1 MAAAS
6 IEFADSRCSLG
17 WLLVA
22 GTPRGVCF
30 VSLGDDAAGLRARL
44 AREFP
49 FAPLEP
55 AGRRV
60 SAGLRAILR
69 AVEGE
74 ATQIDVPLDVRGSR
88 FERRVWSALRR
99 IPRGETRSYGEV
111 ARSVGVPGGA
121 RAVGRACG
129 ANPAPIAIPCHRVI
143 ASDGS
148 LGGYGPGLARK
159 RELLAREGVGRR
171 ERS

>member
-1 MAAAS
+1 MPARC
-6 IEFADSRCSLG
+6 IEFAIARCSLG
-17 WLLVA
+17 QLLVA
-22 GTPRGVCF
+22 GTQRGVCF
-30 VSLGDDAAGLRARL
+30 VSLGRDAAGLRARL
-44 AREFP
+44 AQEFA

-55 AGRRV
+55 GRRQV
-60 SAGLRAILR
+60 SAWARALVR
-69 AVEGE
+69 YVEGE
-74 ATQIDVPLDVRGSR
+74 ATTLGVPLDVRGSR

-129 ANPAPIAIPCHRVI
+129 ANPAPILIPCHRVV

-148 LGGYGPGLARK
+148 LGGFGLGLARK
-159 RELLAREGVGRR
+159 RALLALEGVKDL
-171 ERS
+171 